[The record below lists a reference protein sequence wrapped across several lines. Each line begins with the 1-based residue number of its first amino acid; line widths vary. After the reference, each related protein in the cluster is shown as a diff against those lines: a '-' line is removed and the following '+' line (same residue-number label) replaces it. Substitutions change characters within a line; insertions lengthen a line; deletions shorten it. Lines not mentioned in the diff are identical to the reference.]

1 MITWYL
7 YRNSVYFKIC
17 RIEFNIVSSLGDVC
31 YTGCILVEEENT
43 MVGLLR
49 EEMLSDFA
57 NYVETCGYHILPVS
71 KNPYEVFRA
80 SKKFSTDGSTD
91 LIVLFKKNNGVITSS
106 DKDANLIRSFLKE
119 SKKYGL
125 EQTGVAVPPK
135 TEDDT
140 KKIHREDYIRAIE
153 SGLVLLTGNDVNIAL
168 NTVVAMAIDGKSPEE
183 RVDMISNLVG
193 DLTNHDLVSLYHMLK
208 AMVKNV

>member
-1 MITWYL
+1 
-7 YRNSVYFKIC
+7 
-17 RIEFNIVSSLGDVC
+17 
-31 YTGCILVEEENT
+31 

-49 EEMLSDFA
+49 EEMLQDFA

-91 LIVLFKKNNGVITSS
+91 LIVLFKRSNGVITSH
-106 DKDANLIRSFLKE
+106 DKDMEIIKCFLKE

-125 EQTGVAVPPK
+125 EQSSVAVPPK
-135 TEDDT
+135 TEDET
-140 KKIHREDYIRAIE
+140 KKIPREDYIRAIE

-168 NTVVAMAIDGKSPEE
+168 NTAVAMSVDGKSPEE
-183 RVDMISNLVG
+183 RIDMISNMVG
-193 DLTNHDLVSLYHMLK
+193 DLTNHDLVSFYHMLK
-208 AMVKNV
+208 AMVKNA

>member
-1 MITWYL
+1 MW
-7 YRNSVYFKIC
+7 R
-17 RIEFNIVSSLGDVC
+17 
-31 YTGCILVEEENT
+31 
-43 MVGLLR
+43 
-49 EEMLSDFA
+49 
-57 NYVETCGYHILPVS
+57 HILPVS

-125 EQTGVAVPPK
+125 EQTSVAVPPK

-140 KKIHREDYIRAIE
+140 KKIPREDYIRAIE